1 MTNFISIS
9 VSVNA
14 KAEKAWDYWT
24 KPEHIVNWNHASD
37 DWHTPRATVDL
48 KVGGHFMSRMEAK
61 DGSFGFD
68 FTGQYV
74 AIDNQK
80 LIEYEIIGGRTVKIE
95 FKTVENQTEISQ
107 TFQAEDENSLE
118 MQRQGWQAIM
128 NNFKKYIEA

>member
-14 KAEKAWDYWT
+14 NAEKAWNYWT

-37 DWHTPRATVDL
+37 EWHTPRATVDL

-68 FTGQYV
+68 FTGEFV
-74 AIDNQK
+74 TIDNLN
-80 LIEYEIIGGRTVKIE
+80 LIEYEIIGGRKVKIE
-95 FKTVENQTEISQ
+95 FKTIENQTTISQ

-118 MQRQGWQAIM
+118 LQRQGWQAIM

>member
-9 VSVNA
+9 VSVNTN
-14 KAEKAWDYWT
+14 AEKAWAYWT
-24 KPEHIVNWNHASD
+24 TPKHIINWNHASD
-37 DWHTPRATVDL
+37 EWQTPRATVDL

-68 FTGQYV
+68 FTGEY
-74 AIDNQK
+74 ITIEPLT
-80 LIEYEIIGGRTVKIE
+80 LIEYVMPNGRTVKIE

-128 NNFKKYIEA
+128 NNFKQYVEA